1 MPVKFDNNI
10 ISRIQQATDIV
21 DVISEHLSLDKK
33 GKEYVGVCPFH
44 QDHRPSMYVSPVKQI
59 FKCFACGAGGDA
71 FKFIQLRENLSF
83 PAAVERL
90 ADRAGIKLERM
101 ERRTPASAD
110 SQGQGYEVK
119 YLAKVNDWAKKLWTK
134 NLQDEQA
141 GLAARNYISKRQISS
156 ESIAEWSLGFAVDG
170 WSDLLDTGKN
180 DKVPPKLMLEA
191 GLIVAGENNRFYD
204 KFRNRLMFPIVDVT
218 GRVVAFGG
226 RTLGDDPAKYMNSP
240 ATELFD
246 KSNALYGIDKARHEI
261 VSTGTA
267 VVVEGYTDVMMCHQF
282 GCRNVV
288 ATLGTS
294 FTNGHA
300 RMLRRYAKRIVLIF
314 DNDIAGTEAA
324 NRAIEVC
331 LSQQIDIKIAFV
343 AEGKDPCDF
352 MLSAGADAFKGLV
365 ENATDVM
372 EFKWQRLIDGLDGSD
387 NQTDRRSATE
397 DYLRTVATA
406 MKGWRTDD
414 ISKRLIIRNISK
426 IMGMEIKELNREL
439 VRLAG
444 RQNRG
449 SSSYA
454 VRNQRVVS
462 IDLGKGYFARAQR
475 EILEVLLN
483 EPKLFD
489 KVAGRVV
496 DDVFNVPILREIA
509 GVLFTALAAG
519 ETLSVAQLLGRLESV
534 ECGPAVLELEE
545 AGKAKGNF
553 EHRLKDALGA
563 IDENNEKIRT
573 SQLKAA
579 LNDDETEALRS
590 LSANL
595 GKGNRRNPGMMAG

>member
-1 MPVKFDNNI
+1 MPVKFDNSI

-90 ADRAGIKLERM
+90 ADRAGIKLEHV
-101 ERRTPASAD
+101 ERRTPASTD
-110 SQGQGYEVK
+110 GGDQRYEAK
-119 YLAKVNDWAKKLWTK
+119 YLAKANDWAKKLWTK

-141 GLAARNYISKRQISS
+141 GLEARNYISKRQISA
-156 ESIAEWSLGFAVDG
+156 ESAAEWSLGFAVDG
-170 WSDLLDTGKN
+170 WSDLLDTGKG

-226 RTLGDDPAKYMNSP
+226 RTLGNDQAKYMNSP

-331 LSQQIDIKIAFV
+331 LSQQIDIKIAFA

-352 MLSAGADAFKGLV
+352 LLSAGAQAFKDLV
-365 ENATDVM
+365 DNAVDVM
-372 EFKWQRLIDGLDGSD
+372 EFKWQRLLDGLDGSD
-387 NQTDRRSATE
+387 NLTDKRSTME

-406 MKGWRTDD
+406 MTGGHVDAIGKGL
-414 ISKRLIIRNISK
+414 IVSKLSS
-426 IMGMEIKELNREL
+426 IMGLKGQEINREL
-439 VRLAG
+439 ARLAG
-444 RQNRG
+444 RQNRA
-449 SSSYA
+449 SSYA

-462 IDLGKGYFARAQR
+462 VDLGKGYFARAQR

-489 KVAGRVV
+489 KVTGRVA
-496 DDVFNVPILREIA
+496 DNVFDVPILREIA
-509 GVLFTALAAG
+509 GVLFTALAAS
-519 ETLSVAQLLGRLESV
+519 ERLSVTQLLGRLESV

-553 EHRLKDALGA
+553 EHRLIDALDA
-563 IDENNEKIRT
+563 IDENKEKLRT
-573 SQLKAA
+573 NRLKAA
-579 LNDDETEALRS
+579 LNDDETEALRN

-595 GKGNRRNPGMMAG
+595 GKGNRRNPGMMTG